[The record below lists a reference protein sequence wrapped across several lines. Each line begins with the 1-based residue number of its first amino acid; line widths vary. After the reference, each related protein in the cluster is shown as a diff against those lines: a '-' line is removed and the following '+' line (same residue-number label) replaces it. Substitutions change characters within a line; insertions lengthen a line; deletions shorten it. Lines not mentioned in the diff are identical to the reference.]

1 MDTEETE
8 IAANFAAI
16 NSYNGPL
23 RFLFGIRIV
32 DVVFVFV
39 LVFAINSYN
48 GPLRFLSGFWIVVLV
63 FVFVFLL
70 VFVFVSLLVFATNSY
85 NGPLR
90 FFVLFL
96 G

>member
-23 RFLFGIRIV
+23 RFLFGIRLV

-39 LVFAINSYN
+39 LVFVINSYN
-48 GPLRFLSGFWIVVLV
+48 GPLRFLSGFRIVVLV

-70 VFVFVSLLVFATNSY
+70 VFAINSY